1 MRVPLYDLKA
11 QNGPLKAQ
19 MMAAVERV
27 MSHQRYVMGEE
38 IGAFEAEMA
47 AYCSAGHAVAVSSG
61 TDALLLA
68 LMANDVRAGD
78 EIITSAFT
86 FFATAGV
93 VHRLG
98 AKPVFVDI
106 DPDTF
111 NLAPELVEEA
121 ITPKTKGIIPVHM
134 YGRCAPMAE
143 ILEIA
148 ERRRLFVVEDAAQ
161 AVGARMDLGVAGAM
175 GDVGCLSFY
184 PTKNL
189 SALGDAGMVLAKDDA
204 LAERMRKL
212 RIHGSPDNSAY
223 DEVGGNFRMDT
234 MQAAVLS
241 VKLKRLEEWSAKR
254 RENARKYNERF
265 EAGGIIGER
274 FATPSVPDEGHVFH
288 QYVVRTPA
296 RDALQEHLLRQ
307 GVGCAV
313 YYSSPLHLH
322 PCFDGSRE
330 GDFPESEAA
339 AARVLSLPVYPEL
352 SEEGLDF
359 VSETVI
365 QFFSVR

>member
-11 QNGPLKAQ
+11 QNEPLKAQ
-19 MMAAVERV
+19 MMAAVENV
-27 MSHQRYVMGEE
+27 MTHQRFVMGEE
-38 IGAFEAEMA
+38 IDVFESEMA
-47 AYCSAGHAVAVSSG
+47 DYCGAEHAIAVSSG

-68 LMANDVRAGD
+68 LMAYDVRPGD

-93 VHRLG
+93 IHRLG

-106 DPDTF
+106 DADTF
-111 NLAPELVEEA
+111 NLAPDRLEEA
-121 ITPKTKGIIPVHM
+121 ITQNTKGIIPVHM
-134 YGRCAPMAE
+134 YGRCAQMAE

-161 AVGARMDLGVAGAM
+161 AIGARMSLGMAGAI
-175 GDVGCLSFY
+175 GDAGCLSFY

-189 SALGDAGMVLAKDDA
+189 SALGDAGMVLVKDEA
-204 LAERMRKL
+204 RAERMRRL
-212 RIHGSPDNSAY
+212 RIHGSPDNSEY
-223 DEVGGNFRMDT
+223 LEVGGNFRMDT

-254 RENARKYNERF
+254 RQNTRKYQERF
-265 EAGGIIGER
+265 EAGGIVGER
-274 FATPSVPDEGHVFH
+274 FAPPSIPDAGHVFH
-288 QYVVRTPA
+288 QYAVRTTE
-296 RDALQEHLLRQ
+296 RDALQEHLLRN

-322 PCFDGSRE
+322 PCFDGYRQ

-339 AARVLSLPVYPEL
+339 AAQVLSLPVYPEL
-352 SEEGLDF
+352 PDVDLDF
-359 VSETVI
+359 VADTVI
-365 QFFSVR
+365 RFFE

>member
-19 MMAAVERV
+19 ILAAVENV
-27 MSHQRYVMGEE
+27 MNHQRFVMGEE
-38 IGAFEAEMA
+38 IGAFESEMA
-47 AYCSAGHAVAVSSG
+47 AYCGAGHAIAVSSG

-68 LMANDVRAGD
+68 LMANDVRPGD

-93 VHRLG
+93 IHRLG

-111 NLAPELVEEA
+111 NLAPERVEEA
-121 ITPKTKGIIPVHM
+121 ITPITKGVIPVHM

-143 ILEIA
+143 ILEITD
-148 ERRRLFVVEDAAQ
+148 RHRLFVVEDAAQ
-161 AVGARMDLGVAGAM
+161 AVGSITSLGVAGTM
-175 GDVGCLSFY
+175 GDAGCLSFY

-189 SALGDAGMVLAKDDA
+189 SALGDAGMVLAKDGA
-204 LAERMRKL
+204 RAERMRRL
-212 RIHGSPDNSAY
+212 RVHGSPDNSEY

-241 VKLKRLEEWSAKR
+241 IKLKRLEEWNAKR
-254 RENARKYNERF
+254 WQNAMKYRERF
-265 EAGGIIGER
+265 EASGIIGEQ
-274 FATPSVPDEGHVFH
+274 FTPPFIPDGSHVFH
-288 QYVVRTPA
+288 QYVVRTPE
-296 RDALQEHLLRQ
+296 RDALQEHLLRN

-313 YYSSPLHLH
+313 YYPSPLHLH
-322 PCFDGSRE
+322 PCFDGYQQ

-339 AARVLSLPVYPEL
+339 AARVLALPVYPEL
-352 SEEGLDF
+352 PDADLDF
-359 VSETVI
+359 VADSVI
-365 QFFSVR
+365 RFFG

>member
-19 MMAAVERV
+19 FLAAVENV
-27 MSHQRYVMGEE
+27 MTHQRFVMGEE
-38 IGAFEAEMA
+38 ISAFESEMA
-47 AYCSAGHAVAVSSG
+47 SYCGAEHAIAVSSG

-68 LMANDVRAGD
+68 LMANDVRPGD

-93 VHRLG
+93 IHRLG

-111 NLAPELVEEA
+111 NLAPELLEEA

-148 ERRRLFVVEDAAQ
+148 ERHQLFVVEDAAQ
-161 AVGARMDLGVAGAM
+161 AVGARMSLGVAGAV
-175 GDVGCLSFY
+175 GDAGCLSFY

-189 SALGDAGMVLAKDDA
+189 SALGDAGMVLVKDHDR
-204 LAERMRKL
+204 AERMRNL
-212 RIHGSPDNSAY
+212 RIHGSPDNSEY
-223 DEVGGNFRMDT
+223 LEVGGNFRMDT

-241 VKLKRLEEWSAKR
+241 IKLKRLEEWNAKR
-254 RENARKYNERF
+254 RENAQKYHERF

-274 FATPSVPDEGHVFH
+274 FAPPSNPGGGHVYH
-288 QYVVRTPA
+288 QYAVRTPE
-296 RDALQEHLLRQ
+296 RDALQEHLLRD

-313 YYSSPLHLH
+313 YYPSPLHLH
-322 PCFDGSRE
+322 PCFDGYQKE
-330 GDFPESEAA
+330 DFPESEAA
-339 AARVLSLPVYPEL
+339 AAQVLSLPVYPEL
-352 SEEGLDF
+352 TGEDLDY
-359 VSETVI
+359 VADTVI
-365 QFFSVR
+365 RYFE

>member
-19 MMAAVERV
+19 ILAAVDRV
-27 MSHQRYVMGEE
+27 MTHQRFVMGEE
-38 IGAFEAEMA
+38 ISAFESEMA
-47 AYCSAGHAVAVSSG
+47 AYCDAGHAVAVSSG

-68 LMANDVRAGD
+68 LMAYDVRPGD
-78 EIITSAFT
+78 EIITSSFT

-93 VHRLG
+93 IHRLG

-111 NLAPELVEEA
+111 NLAPGQLEEA
-121 ITPKTKGIIPVHM
+121 ITQNTKGVIPVHM
-134 YGRCAPMAE
+134 YGRCAQMAE
-143 ILEIA
+143 ILDIA
-148 ERRRLFVVEDAAQ
+148 ERHRIFVVEDAAQ
-161 AVGARMDLGVAGAM
+161 AVGARMSLGVAGAV

-189 SALGDAGMVLAKDDA
+189 SALGDAGMVLVKDNA
-204 LAERMRKL
+204 RAERMRKL
-212 RIHGSPDNSAY
+212 RIHGSPDNSEY

-241 VKLKRLEEWSAKR
+241 TKLKRLEEWSAKR
-254 RENARKYNERF
+254 RENARKYHERF

-274 FATPSVPDEGHVFH
+274 FAPPSIPGQSHVFH
-288 QYVVRTPA
+288 QYVVRTPE
-296 RDALQEHLLRQ
+296 RDALQEHLLRN

-322 PCFDGSRE
+322 PCFDGYRQ
-330 GDFPESEAA
+330 GDLPESETAA
-339 AARVLSLPVYPEL
+339 TRVLSLPVYPEL
-352 SEEGLDF
+352 TDADLDF
-359 VSETVI
+359 VADTVI
-365 QFFSVR
+365 RFFE

>member
-11 QNGPLKAQ
+11 QNGSLKAQ
-19 MMAAVERV
+19 ILAAVENV
-27 MSHQRYVMGEE
+27 MTHQRFVMGEE
-38 IGAFEAEMA
+38 IGAFESEMA
-47 AYCSAGHAVAVSSG
+47 AYCGAGHAIAVSSG

-68 LMANDVRAGD
+68 LMANDVRPGD

-93 VHRLG
+93 IHRLG

-111 NLAPELVEEA
+111 NLAPGRLEEA
-121 ITPKTKGIIPVHM
+121 ITPNTKGVIPVHM

-148 ERRRLFVVEDAAQ
+148 ERHRLFVVEDSAQ
-161 AVGARMDLGVAGAM
+161 AVGSRTSLGVAGAM
-175 GDVGCLSFY
+175 GDAGCLSFY

-189 SALGDAGMVLAKDDA
+189 SALGDAGMVLANDDA
-204 LAERMRKL
+204 RADRMRKL
-212 RIHGSPDNSAY
+212 RIHGSPDNSEY

-241 VKLKRLEEWSAKR
+241 IKLKRLDEWNAKR
-254 RENARKYNERF
+254 RQNAMKYQERF

-274 FATPSVPDEGHVFH
+274 FTPPFIPDEGHVFH
-288 QYVVRTPA
+288 QYAVRTPE
-296 RDALQEHLLRQ
+296 RNALQEHLLQ
-307 GVGCAV
+307 NSVGCAV

-322 PCFDGSRE
+322 PCFDGYQQ

-352 SEEGLDF
+352 PEGSLEIVAD
-359 VSETVI
+359 TVI
-365 QFFSVR
+365 RFFE